1 MEFSYVYET
10 GARAYNEDALL
21 YRSSLFA
28 EGELVLAAVCDGMGG
43 MQSGMEASLYCV
55 KEMEE
60 WFDTQIIPCVE
71 TYGMKHGKLK
81 RIIRSKGY
89 MLYQHINR
97 KLFDRM
103 RVEKVRLGTTATMC
117 LIFGE
122 YYYLFH
128 LGDSRCYCFS
138 KCMRQTKIR
147 QLTKDHGATGGLYK
161 CLGLNKEWKPEFLM
175 GKLGKQSLLLCSDG
189 FWRKQDLQLWKRCLN
204 CGKMKD
210 EKGIVK
216 RLKTVADYN
225 LRMGEKDNLSAIYI
239 RR

>member
-1 MEFSYVYET
+1 MEFGYVYET
-10 GARAYNEDALL
+10 GARACNEDAVL
-21 YRSSLFA
+21 YRSSLFV

-43 MQSGMEASLYCV
+43 MQSGVEASLYCV

-71 TYGMKHGKLK
+71 TYGMKPRKLK
-81 RIIRSKGY
+81 RIIRSQGY
-89 MLYQHINR
+89 MLYQHIN
-97 KLFDRM
+97 KTLFERM

-128 LGDSRCYCFS
+128 LGDSRCYRFS
-138 KCMRQTKIR
+138 KCMLQTKIR
-147 QLTKDHGATGGLYK
+147 QLTKDHGTAGGLYK
-161 CLGLNKEWKPEFLM
+161 CLGLNKEWKPEFLT
-175 GKLGKQSLLLCSDG
+175 GKMGKQSLLLCSDG
-189 FWRKQDLQLWKRCLN
+189 FWRKQDLHLWKRCLD
-204 CGKMKD
+204 CRKMKD
-210 EKGIVK
+210 EKGIVR
-216 RLKTVADYN
+216 RLKTIADYN